1 MIPDKIRF
9 CVISCQSLH
18 HAKAELHRTKHAS
31 GATRIAQTRHRLFNI
46 KEATLLDDPFTD
58 QVSKPRVFQTLQL
71 AALLDFSANG
81 ERAERHLGA
90 GVFD

>member
-9 CVISCQSLH
+9 CVIFYQSLH

-31 GATRIAQTRHRLFNI
+31 GATRIAQTRHWLFNI
-46 KEATLLDDPFTD
+46 KEATLLDDPFTE
-58 QVSKPRVFQTLQL
+58 QFSKPGFFRTLQL

-81 ERAERHLGA
+81 EDALRRSA